1 MKSMKVV
8 SWNVS
13 NFKKIKVARV
23 SVGDGHSLVIGGQN
37 AQGKSSLIDALMVA
51 LVGKAAMP
59 AKPVR
64 EGADSAEI
72 IVECDDVTIRRRIK
86 PDGGGDLTV
95 TTRAGDKKA
104 SPQTWLDSK
113 IGKLGF
119 DPLAFVRET
128 PKAQADALRKLVGL
142 DVSDIDTVRA
152 RIYDERT
159 GIFRDGKNA
168 AGYADGLPFFD
179 GAPAAEVSIGELAA
193 EMRAAS
199 EAAKRK
205 ADLEAVG
212 RNKAWLV
219 ERADADV
226 KEATT
231 ALEGLPALTAEAVAL
246 AEGRRDAEEKAAVVA
261 ESDALSVYEDAV
273 RAAGVARDRAV
284 TAAKARAET
293 ARAECETRVR
303 AAQVQADDKRA
314 TYGAKATEAAA
325 RREALAV
332 DLIDIKA
339 QVGAIDVPDAEH
351 IQRRM
356 SEIEGT
362 NAKVRANA
370 ERAKA
375 NAEAQRLRDLYA
387 AKTAEI
393 AKLDA
398 ERAARI
404 QGASYPVAGLGFDA
418 EGAVTYNGIPLSQ
431 ASQAEQIRV
440 SMAIGLAAN
449 PELRLVLVRDA
460 SLLDSTSMALVAEMA
475 EKADALVIL
484 ERVGDADPGAVVIED
499 GEVVS

>member
-1 MKSMKVV
+1 MRVISLTAT
-8 SWNVS
+8 
-13 NFKKIKVARV
+13 NFKKIKAVAIRP
-23 SVGDGHSLVIGGQN
+23 VGHVAIVGGNN
-37 AQGKSSLIDALMVA
+37 AQGKTSVLDALMVA

-72 IVECDDVTIRRRIK
+72 VVECDDVTIRRRIK
-86 PDGGGDLTV
+86 SDGGGDLTV
-95 TTRAGDKKA
+95 TTKAGDKKA

-142 DVSDIDTVRA
+142 DVSDIDSARA
-152 RIYDERT
+152 RAFDERT
-159 GIFRDGKNA
+159 IIGRDGKNA
-168 AGYADGLPFFD
+168 AGYAEGLPFHE
-179 GAPAAEVSIGELAA
+179 GVPTAEVSIGELAA

-226 KEATT
+226 KEATA

-246 AEGRRDAEEKAAVVA
+246 AEGRRDAEEKAAALA

-303 AAQVQADDKRA
+303 AAQVQADDKSA

-339 QVGAIDVPDAEH
+339 QVGAIEVPDAEH

-375 NAEAQRLRDLYA
+375 NTEAQRLRDLYA

-418 EGAVTYNGIPLSQ
+418 DGAVTYSGIPLSQ

-499 GEVVS
+499 GEVR